1 MPARQRL
8 SIPFE
13 EWPEVDQ
20 TAWQKVFT
28 AGDIFDDSGQGLRLS
43 NYSRRNLFFGYG
55 RWLGFLLRN
64 HPATLEDNPLVRLTP
79 DHLMQ
84 FIEDMSDGRKPI
96 TVYNAASHLYSAVR
110 LMYPRADLDWMKA
123 VVRKLKSRAGRRSS
137 RPLFDSATL
146 FDAGVGLM
154 EENRPRIVE
163 SPRARQA
170 FRDGLI
176 IAFLAVRPLR
186 RRSLAALR
194 IGQHLQRVG
203 ETWTVVMRPE
213 DVKNQEPLEFL
224 FPEPLV
230 DSLEFYLSEA
240 RPRFPGADRHDGL
253 WATSFGTPM
262 SGDAL
267 YDCVVRRTKALL
279 GRPVTLHDFR
289 RAAGT
294 TLAIHAP
301 EKVGAAQHLLGHRN
315 PATTRDHYILAGNLE
330 AGRCHQAGL
339 VALRRRVARNRRQ
352 TP

>member
-1 MPARQRL
+1 MSARRRL
-8 SIPFE
+8 SLPFE
-13 EWPEVDQ
+13 EWPPADQ
-20 TAWQKVFT
+20 AAWRKAFT
-28 AGDIFDDSGQGLRLS
+28 TGDIFDDSGQGLKLS

-64 HPATLEDNPLVRLTP
+64 HPATLEDDPLVRLTP

-96 TVYNAASHLYSAVR
+96 TVYSTANHLYSAVR
-110 LMYPRADLDWMKA
+110 LMQSRADLDWMKA

-137 RPLFDSATL
+137 RPVVDSATL
-146 FDAGVGLM
+146 FDVGVRLM

-163 SPRARQA
+163 SSRARQA
-170 FRDGLI
+170 LRDGLI
-176 IAFLAVRPLR
+176 IAFLAARPLR

-213 DVKNQEPLEFL
+213 DVKNHEPLEFS
-224 FPEPLV
+224 FPVSLV
-230 DSLEFYLSEA
+230 DSLEFYLNEV

-253 WATSFGTPM
+253 WATSLGTPM

-267 YDCVVRRTKALL
+267 HDCVVRRTKALL
-279 GRPVTLHDFR
+279 GQHVTLHDFR

-294 TLAIHAP
+294 TLAVHAP
-301 EKVGAAQHLLGHRN
+301 DKVGAAQHLLGHRD
-315 PATTRDHYILAGNLE
+315 PATTQDHYILAGNLE
-330 AGRCHQAGL
+330 ASRCHQAGL
-339 VALRRRVARNRRQ
+339 TALRQRISRKRRQ
-352 TP
+352 IP